1 MTKRSPCYD
10 CEHYKKSK
18 LNEMCENCEK
28 RIKFNKENFDP
39 VFTTF
44 ENNYLRAFSPNT
56 ES

>member
-1 MTKRSPCYD
+1 MSKRSPCYD
-10 CEHYKKSK
+10 CQYYQKSK

-28 RIKFNKENFDP
+28 RIKFNEENFDP
-39 VFTTF
+39 VFITF